1 MCSAATRPTA
11 LSNGMLSIYMDP
23 KFFQEDAA
31 FGAEV
36 RRFIEW
42 VKSSEKVLPNGE
54 ILMPGEIEEKTRA
67 QRLSNGIELDDI
79 TWKSIVDT
87 CTLLGVEPEK
97 I

>member
-1 MCSAATRPTA
+1 
-11 LSNGMLSIYMDP
+11 
-23 KFFQEDAA
+23 
-31 FGAEV
+31 
-36 RRFIEW
+36 
-42 VKSSEKVLPNGE
+42 
-54 ILMPGEIEEKTRA
+54 MPGEIEEKTRA